1 MGIKRYTH
9 SWARRTA
16 PRRRGEGERR
26 SERASAAAA
35 AAAAATGSDRVRGS
49 GCVVRKRGE
58 RGAGRRPGAPGDGRI

>member
-26 SERASAAAA
+26 SERAS

>member
-26 SERASAAAA
+26 SERASAAA